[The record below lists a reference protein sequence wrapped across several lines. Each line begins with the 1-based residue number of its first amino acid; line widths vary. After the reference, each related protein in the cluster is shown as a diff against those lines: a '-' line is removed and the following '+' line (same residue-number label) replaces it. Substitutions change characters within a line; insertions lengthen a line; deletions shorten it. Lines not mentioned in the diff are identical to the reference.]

1 MSNFTEIS
9 NNKIYRINVFDDGNQ
24 NLENRIINTWI
35 LIGTN
40 NKGKIKLRNFYD
52 REIILESISAWK
64 VKSLNNSKKI
74 DK

>member
-9 NNKIYRINVFDDGNQ
+9 DNKLYRINVFDDGNQ
-24 NLENRIINTWI
+24 NLENRFINTWI

-52 REIILESISAWK
+52 REFILESISSWK
-64 VKSLNNSKKI
+64 VKC
-74 DK
+74 